1 MERFSAA
8 FPLVLVAVLAV
19 MSYWLER
26 AVQGPGAPRD
36 GSTRHD
42 PDYIVQ
48 SLVARQFGPDGLIM
62 HQLEAVRMLH
72 YPDDDS
78 TLLELPRLQ
87 RYAQNEMSM
96 KISANRAYVSSEGKT
111 VDFHD
116 DVKAVRLATRER
128 SELTMT
134 TDHLHVVPDD
144 DFARTE
150 RPVTIVDA
158 NTKATAVGLEL
169 DNKAKTLKLMSN
181 VRGSYIKAPGS
192 SPTPAAATPPAS
204 VAKPPASAARSTRSN
219 VKRSR

>member
-1 MERFSAA
+1 VERVSAA
-8 FPLVLVAVLAV
+8 FPLLLVALLAA

-26 AVQGPGAPRD
+26 AVQGPAAPRD

-48 SLVARQFGPDGLIM
+48 DFVVRQLGPDGIAL
-62 HQLEAVRMLH
+62 HQLEAKRMLH

-78 TLLELPRLQ
+78 THLEQPTLQ
-87 RYAQNEMSM
+87 RYTLGQLTLTV
-96 KISANRAYVSSEGKT
+96 SANRARVSSEGKT

-116 DVKAVRLATRER
+116 DVKAVRLATPER
-128 SELTMT
+128 SELTLT

-144 DFARTE
+144 DFAKTD
-150 RPVTIVDA
+150 RPVVIVDA

-181 VRGSYIKAPGS
+181 VRGSYFKRPSGS
-192 SPTPAAATPPAS
+192 PVKPPKSP
-204 VAKPPASAARSTRSN
+204 AKPSRSN

>member
-8 FPLVLVAVLAV
+8 FPLLLVALLAA

-26 AVQGPGAPRD
+26 AVQGPAAPRD

-48 SLVARQFGPDGLIM
+48 DFVVRQLGPDGIAV
-62 HQLEAVRMLH
+62 HQLEAKRMLH

-78 TLLELPRLQ
+78 THLEQPTLQ
-87 RYAQNEMSM
+87 RYTQGQLTL
-96 KISANRAYVSSEGKT
+96 KISAIRARVSSEGKT

-116 DVKAVRLATRER
+116 DVKAVRLATGER

-144 DFARTE
+144 DFAKTD
-150 RPVTIVDA
+150 RPVVIVDA

-181 VRGSYIKAPGS
+181 VRGSYFKS
-192 SPTPAAATPPAS
+192 SSESP
-204 VAKPPASAARSTRSN
+204 AKPPKSPAKPPRSN